1 MQSPPGPETVID
13 GKTYLYFGGTSY
25 LGLAAREEVIEAG
38 CAAARLFGVHSATS
52 RARVGTNP
60 PVAEVEERAARFF
73 GKEAA
78 FYFGSGYASNHILV
92 SALADRTDVIL
103 VDEAAHYCVLEAT
116 KLAGVPVRT
125 FHHRDA
131 EDLRQCIGDATR
143 PLVMVDGANPST
155 GALAPIESYLDVLE
169 PYTDP
174 ALCIDDAHLFG
185 VLGPK
190 GRGLFDALGHWETVN
205 SDAPHRGVRLYAGGT
220 LSKAMG
226 GFGGILTGTATFIE
240 RARNA
245 SHYFDGASAPPS
257 AVAGSTARAL
267 QVLEEEPELRPR
279 LHANTHNVRQGLDR
293 LGLTLPTGSSAHFG
307 VSTGD
312 PAQMQRMHQRLLDRG
327 IFLPYV
333 GAYAGIPPEGLLRF
347 AIFADHTSAQL
358 ERLLVEFESAL

>member
-13 GKTYLYFGGTSY
+13 GKTFLYFGGTSY
-25 LGLAAREEVIEAG
+25 LGLAAREDVIEAG
-38 CAAARLFGVHSATS
+38 CTAARRYGVHSATS

-92 SALADRTDVIL
+92 STLADRADVIL

-116 KLAGVPVRT
+116 RLAGLPVRT

-131 EDLRQCIGDATR
+131 EDLRRRLETSTR

-169 PYTDP
+169 PLADP

-185 VLGPK
+185 VLGPN

-205 SDAPHRGVRLYAGGT
+205 TDAPHRGTRLYAGGT

-226 GFGGILTGTATFIE
+226 GFGGILTGTAGFIE

-267 QVLEEEPELRPR
+267 QVLEEEPELRQR
-279 LHANTHNVRQGLDR
+279 LDANATYVRQGVDR
-293 LGLTLPTGSSAHFG
+293 LGLIIPTGCSAHFG
-307 VSTGD
+307 ISTGD
-312 PAQMQRMHQRLLDRG
+312 APQMQRMHQSLLDRG

-333 GAYAGIPPEGLLRF
+333 GAYAGIPPEGLLRI
-347 AIFADHTSAQL
+347 AIFADHTIPQL
-358 ERLLVEFESAL
+358 ERLLIELESAL